1 VVAVVATVAVAGCS
15 QPEPTRAAQVE
26 PGRGEQVEA
35 SQVSTPAP
43 GGSCGH
49 LEGRD
54 AILLVTAPDLAPP
67 DEIACMRA
75 ALAEHRTADVTIS
88 MPTVEGDPVH
98 QTFRLDP
105 SGQVA
110 LTIDASEDR
119 FHGSGSGVSGVACV
133 KPSWLPGAVCPAL
146 PPPATRPAT
155 WSLAPDQAPITPT
168 TIMIEVLVHPVWC
181 TGDATGEVLEPRV
194 QQRSNAVEV
203 TFRVSN
209 RPRSHTSPCRGVA
222 PIAYRVDLGRQLKD
236 RWVVDGACYLPSISW
251 RSACTESK
259 VRARA

>member
-1 VVAVVATVAVAGCS
+1 VLTPGAGD
-15 QPEPTRAAQVE
+15 
-26 PGRGEQVEA
+26 
-35 SQVSTPAP
+35 
-43 GGSCGH
+43 SCGR
-49 LEGRD
+49 LEGRE

-67 DEIACMRA
+67 DEIACMRT
-75 ALAEHRTADVTIS
+75 ALAEHRTADVTITL
-88 MPTVEGDPVH
+88 PTVEGDPVH

-119 FHGSGSGVSGVACV
+119 FRGSGSGISEVACV
-133 KPSWLPGAVCPAL
+133 KPPWLPDAVCPAP

-155 WSLAPDQAPITPT
+155 WTLAPRQAPITPT
-168 TIMIEVLVHPVWC
+168 TTAIDVLVHPVWC
-181 TGDATGEVLEPRV
+181 TGDATGEVLQPSV
-194 QQRSNAVEV
+194 QQRTHAVEV

-251 RSACTESK
+251 RSACIGSK